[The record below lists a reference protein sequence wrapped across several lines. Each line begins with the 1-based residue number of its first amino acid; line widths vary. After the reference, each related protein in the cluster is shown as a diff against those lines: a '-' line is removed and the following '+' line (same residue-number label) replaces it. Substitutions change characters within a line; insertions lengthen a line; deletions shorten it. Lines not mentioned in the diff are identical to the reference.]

1 MWTTENRIRY
11 DRSKL
16 RYPSDLTDEE
26 WAVIGPLIPRAKRG
40 GNKRTSRRPRRGART
55 ACAVQRIHHALY
67 VACREQAGRET
78 SPTAAITDSQ
88 SVKSVEKGA
97 SIDPHGFD
105 AGKKIKGKK
114 RHVLVDTH
122 GLMLHAIV
130 HAADIQDRD
139 GGALLVATLFGLHP
153 FLTKL
158 YADAGY
164 QGPRLPRR

>member
-11 DRSKL
+11 DRIKR

-40 GNKRTSRRPRRGART
+40 GNKRTSSRPRRGART

-88 SVKSVEKGA
+88 SVKSAEKG
-97 SIDPHGFD
+97 
-105 AGKKIKGKK
+105 
-114 RHVLVDTH
+114 
-122 GLMLHAIV
+122 
-130 HAADIQDRD
+130 
-139 GGALLVATLFGLHP
+139 
-153 FLTKL
+153 
-158 YADAGY
+158 
-164 QGPRLPRR
+164 GPRSTRMVTTLERRSRGASVVCHEHAVG